1 MSHSIEDAM
10 EHLSP
15 RSSIRS
21 APASLDPSRAA
32 RRSIESCS
40 RQSLGSPMKTEP
52 RDHRHQAMSGSSS
65 MSAGDRPS
73 MSDRQTMSGSG
84 RHCLAHGHGNAGKYQ
99 RPIRRTSPSGMIV
112 GWKVLWRHNR
122 RTRPESCFSTTLLN
136 CICRSLESNDAI
148 ILMRIIIKLWRN
160 VAVRTNM
167 LANTMS
173 VLKTNYSTIPWTLV
187 TSKPDTKLIF
197 KPVTLGVSIARVLHL
212 KPISNFF
219 IGSCLSEVKLY
230 HHKQK

>member
-99 RPIRRTSPSGMIV
+99 RPIRRTSPSRNDCWMESSVTSQPTHKTRELLFDDSIELHLSQSRKQRCNNPHAYNNKTVEECRGQNQHAGEHHVRSKDQLFHNSMDACNFQARH
-112 GWKVLWRHNR
+112 KVDIQTGYARGQH
-122 RTRPESCFSTTLLN
+122 RP
-136 CICRSLESNDAI
+136 RSSP
-148 ILMRIIIKLWRN
+148 
-160 VAVRTNM
+160 
-167 LANTMS
+167 
-173 VLKTNYSTIPWTLV
+173 KTN
-187 TSKPDTKLIF
+187 F
-197 KPVTLGVSIARVLHL
+197 
-212 KPISNFF
+212 
-219 IGSCLSEVKLY
+219 
-230 HHKQK
+230 